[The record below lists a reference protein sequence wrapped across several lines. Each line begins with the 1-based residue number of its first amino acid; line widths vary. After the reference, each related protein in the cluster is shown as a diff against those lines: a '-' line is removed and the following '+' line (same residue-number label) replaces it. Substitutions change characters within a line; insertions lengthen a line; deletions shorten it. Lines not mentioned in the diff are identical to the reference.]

1 MRTRIQTQSPQRYF
15 SLPARS
21 QWKIELVDG
30 RARGGMF
37 LTVQRQIHGFFLK
50 SRETRD
56 LVGLDAGGSGPLEQE
71 KSEIRYMIV
80 EGRSGDQSAER
91 G

>member
-56 LVGLDAGGSGPLEQE
+56 W
-71 KSEIRYMIV
+71 
-80 EGRSGDQSAER
+80 
-91 G
+91 

>member
-1 MRTRIQTQSPQRYF
+1 MR
-15 SLPARS
+15 
-21 QWKIELVDG
+21 
-30 RARGGMF
+30 
-37 LTVQRQIHGFFLK
+37 
-50 SRETRD
+50 
-56 LVGLDAGGSGPLEQE
+56 GGSGPLEQE